1 MIRIDRIGVTEKEN
15 NILSINKCFDNSDE
29 NSTNEIMSS
38 T

>member
-15 NILSINKCFDNSDE
+15 NILSIKECFVNSDE